1 MFDRV
6 TTRRA
11 SISGLL
17 ACAGLSACAP
27 VFSDLQSARLVGRD
41 RVEVT
46 ASASRVSVSSEEL
59 DDGDDID
66 VTDQF
71 GVQVAT
77 GLTDWMDARLRFER
91 VELKDAG
98 GDEVGGVNVL
108 GLGPKFQIVKDR
120 VAAYLPVGLAF
131 GEDVDASETWQ
142 FHPTLLLTLPAQ
154 PERGNERVGEMP
166 DSAAGR
172 VGQRC
177 GVQLRAGP
185 GPARV
190 LGHPARGG
198 LPHQSRGVRPLHPFQ
213 PGRIVP
219 RPLTSG

>member
-142 FHPTLLLTLPAQ
+142 FHPTLLLTLPAHRNVEMNASAKCLIPLRGELDNVVAFNFGLGLGRLESWAIR
-154 PERGNERVGEMP
+154 PEVGFLINPGE
-166 DSAAGR
+166 SGHFTHFSL
-172 VGQRC
+172 
-177 GVQLRAGP
+177 GVSFRA
-185 GPARV
+185 R
-190 LGHPARGG
+190 
-198 LPHQSRGVRPLHPFQ
+198 
-213 PGRIVP
+213 
-219 RPLTSG
+219 